1 MNNLWCIFTHECW
14 KFLMAKTVLLFL
26 SSSKGWNC
34 FYKIVKETRI
44 SLFVCTDLGSL
55 IGNTQCGNY
64 RIFVATQ
71 SLREINFGHFEAPKT
86 AILTIWAD
94 LNFKFLD
101 IFDIFKCEI
110 HKIWKSKASKIV
122 KITVCDPMTMSD
134 IRQIWF
140 HVKLEWQEN
149 C

>member
-1 MNNLWCIFTHECW
+1 
-14 KFLMAKTVLLFL
+14 MAKTVLLFL

-55 IGNTQCGNY
+55 IGNTQCGNF

-101 IFDIFKCEI
+101 IFDIFNREI
-110 HKIWKSKASKIV
+110 PKKSRIKASKIV
-122 KITVCDPMTMSD
+122 KMAVFDLLKSAKIDFTY
-134 IRQIWF
+134 IRSGRKIAKF
-140 HVKLEWQEN
+140 PHCRISTIKIPN
-149 C
+149 